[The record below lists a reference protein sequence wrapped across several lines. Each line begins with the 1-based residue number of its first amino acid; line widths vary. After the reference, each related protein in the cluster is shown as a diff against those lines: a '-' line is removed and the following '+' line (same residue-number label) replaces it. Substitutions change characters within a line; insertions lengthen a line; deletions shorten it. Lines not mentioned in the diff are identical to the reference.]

1 MSHIFRPEVNV
12 AALENVRTRL
22 VQLQE
27 SILYF
32 LRSINPDAPSTV
44 SWPDL
49 HSKFNVLIAKYLQLT
64 NILADPTN
72 EGRPTPLKHYT
83 VYPHETPLT
92 DQQVQHLSVL
102 LRTKLTPEVEK
113 EDEERLREA
122 HIPGL
127 IQQIGHDERKTLAAL
142 RLNIAMHDAVC
153 RKALEFFEEQ
163 RLEVMT
169 RVRYESDD
177 EQGSTNVAAASAA
190 MAEKDRLE
198 RELDFLSGKTDIVF
212 RDEWSFGPSNA
223 EFSSDED
230 EEDDDDDQNYG
241 HEEENGHAGNMQQQL
256 ASSKNSNGHAA
267 VAQSDMDRD
276 RWLYNP
282 AVSDDSD
289 EEDDNEGGDED
300 SVKASTT
307 LYQRTPSRLG
317 QQSWRDD
324 EGESEGDEEEEDE
337 DEMMEE
343 VPTISEAEPTPSH
356 VHNVEPSSNTHM
368 DVEHQ
373 DGDDEGDEEDGDE
386 DFDTVMV

>member
-12 AALENVRTRL
+12 AALESVRTRL

-32 LRSINPDAPSTV
+32 LRSINPDAPSNI

-72 EGRPTPLKHYT
+72 EGRPTPLKNYT

-122 HIPGL
+122 YIPGL
-127 IQQIGHDERKTLAAL
+127 TQLIGNDERKMLAAL

-163 RLEVMT
+163 RQEVLT

-177 EQGSTNVAAASAA
+177 EQDTNQAAAAASVAD
-190 MAEKDRLE
+190 KDWFDG
-198 RELDFLSGKTDIVF
+198 ELDFLSGKTNIVF
-212 RDEWSFGPSNA
+212 RDEWSFGPPNA
-223 EFSSDED
+223 GISSE
-230 EEDDDDDQNYG
+230 
-241 HEEENGHAGNMQQQL
+241 
-256 ASSKNSNGHAA
+256 
-267 VAQSDMDRD
+267 
-276 RWLYNP
+276 
-282 AVSDDSD
+282 
-289 EEDDNEGGDED
+289 
-300 SVKASTT
+300 
-307 LYQRTPSRLG
+307 
-317 QQSWRDD
+317 
-324 EGESEGDEEEEDE
+324 EEEEDE
-337 DEMMEE
+337 DEEKERESNKSERGRIVSNGGSNSTTSKADVLSIDRDSWLYDSTSSDDDNDDDSNDIGIASAAAHQPTSTQLSQEARGEKYKGVDGGGYDEDEIMEE
-343 VPTISEAEPTPSH
+343 MPKAAEGDYTASSSHTYGFGPSISTQ
-356 VHNVEPSSNTHM
+356 M
-368 DVEHQ
+368 DI
-373 DGDDEGDEEDGDE
+373 GDDGGDEDEDDGDE

>member
-1 MSHIFRPEVNV
+1 MSHMFRPEVNV

-177 EQGSTNVAAASAA
+177 EQGSNNNIVTSAA
-190 MAEKDRLE
+190 MAEKDRFE
-198 RELDFLSGKTDIVF
+198 GEMDFLSGKTDIVF
-212 RDEWSFGPSNA
+212 RDEWSFGPTNA
-223 EFSSDED
+223 GFSS
-230 EEDDDDDQNYG
+230 DDDDDDD
-241 HEEENGHAGNMQQQL
+241 GNDDEDDVDDGGNDEGDKKDDQGNDVQL
-256 ASSKNSNGHAA
+256 GAPNNNLN
-267 VAQSDMDRD
+267 RD
-276 RWLYNP
+276 SWLYNS
-282 AVSDDSD
+282 ASSDDDDDSD
-289 EEDDNEGGDED
+289 DDDHNDNDED
-300 SVKASTT
+300 LAKAS
-307 LYQRTPSRLG
+307 LPVFQRTPSRLG
-317 QQSWRDD
+317 QHSWREEDDD
-324 EGESEGDEEEEDE
+324 EGEGEGDEEEGDDE

-343 VPTISEAEPTPSH
+343 VPAAPELEPTSSMQH
-356 VHNVEPSSNTHM
+356 AHSSEPQSSSHM
-368 DVEHQ
+368 DVE
-373 DGDDEGDEEDGDE
+373 DDDGDEEDGDD